1 MNFGFTAEQELL
13 RRQVR
18 GFLDQNAPLE
28 RVRQIVQG
36 PDGFS
41 RELWHTVAELGW
53 LGLNVPED
61 LGGSG
66 SDLETLVVV
75 LEETGRTLF
84 PSPLLSTV
92 LAAEALRHGSAAQR
106 QRWLPRLADGSCIG
120 TLAFLEESDLAAAE
134 GVALHGARREG
145 GHALSG
151 LKLFVADA
159 PAADLFVVPFRAEG
173 AEAGIS
179 FALVERSAPG
189 VSVTSLPSLD
199 PTKRVGALSL
209 EGVAVGPNE
218 ILGGAGSG
226 DSLLTRLLDVGATL
240 VTAEALGAAEG
251 ALRLTTG
258 YARTRLQFGS
268 TIGRFQ
274 GVKHP
279 LAEAYVDIES
289 CKSLVYY
296 AAWAL
301 DHHAADASLAVS
313 RAKAYASDALPRFG
327 IDTVQLHGAIGY
339 TAEYDAQLYLKRT
352 KWFRPAFGD
361 ADHHY
366 ERAARLGGL

>member
-13 RRQVR
+13 RSQVR
-18 GFLDQNAPLE
+18 GFLDANASLE
-28 RVRQIVQG
+28 RVRQLVQG
-36 PDGFS
+36 EDGFS
-41 RELWHTVAELGW
+41 RELWRAVAELGW

-75 LEETGRTLF
+75 LEETGRSLF

-92 LAAEALRHGSAAQR
+92 LAAEALRHGSDAQR

-120 TLAFLEESDLAAAE
+120 TVAFLEESDLAAAE
-134 GVALHGARREG
+134 GIALRGSRRDG
-145 GHALSG
+145 GHVLSG
-151 LKLFVADA
+151 RKLFVADA
-159 PAADLFVVPFRAEG
+159 PVADLFVVPFRAEG
-173 AEAGIS
+173 ADRGIS
-179 FALVERSAPG
+179 FALVERSAAG
-189 VSVTSLPSLD
+189 VSVAPLPSLD
-199 PTKRVGALSL
+199 PTKRIGTLSL
-209 EGVAVGPNE
+209 EGVRVGPGE
-218 ILGGAGSG
+218 MLGGAGSG
-226 DSLLTRLLDVGATL
+226 DALLTRLLDVGATL
-240 VTAEALGAAEG
+240 ATAESLGAAEG
-251 ALRLTTG
+251 ALKLTTE

-301 DHHAADASLAVS
+301 DHQAADASLAVS

-339 TAEYDAQLYLKRT
+339 TAEYDAQLYLKRA

-366 ERAARLGGL
+366 DRIVAGGGL